1 MKKKT
6 DGKAKAADNVN
17 KKKPKNVRKRVVF
30 ICTGNT
36 CRSPMAE
43 LILRTKLKQK
53 NIRWWDV
60 SSCGLN
66 AEPGTGMSI
75 LSRMVLSEIGIDPG
89 DFQSKQ
95 VTEAILKKSTVV
107 FCMTDS
113 QKRILEGKAHV
124 FSIKDVTGREVPD
137 PYGQGLEEYRAARD
151 ELCRACDCIIED
163 YITQFQDG
171 EDKRYDD
178 E

>member
-1 MKKKT
+1 MKT
-6 DGKAKAADNVN
+6 DMAAKGE
-17 KKKPKNVRKRVVF
+17 KKKPKNVHKRVVF

-43 LILRTKLKQK
+43 LILRQKLKDRK
-53 NIRWWDV
+53 IRWWDV
-60 SSCGLN
+60 SSCGLQ
-66 AEPGTGMSI
+66 ADPGTGISL
-75 LSRMVLSEIGIDPG
+75 LSRLALTEIGIDAG
-89 DFQSKQ
+89 DFQSRQ
-95 VTEAILKKSTVV
+95 LTDAILKKSTVV

-113 QKRILEGKAHV
+113 QKRLLEGKAHV

-137 PYGQGLEEYRAARD
+137 PYGRTIVEYRAARD
-151 ELCRACDCIIED
+151 ELMRACDIIIED

-171 EDKRYDD
+171 EDKLYDD

>member
-1 MKKKT
+1 MKKA
-6 DGKAKAADNVN
+6 DGQAKDS
-17 KKKPKNVRKRVVF
+17 KKKPKNVHKRVVF

-43 LILRTKLKQK
+43 LILRQKLKEK
-53 NIRWWDV
+53 KIRWWDV
-60 SSCGLN
+60 SSCGLQ
-66 AEPGTGMSI
+66 AEPGTGMS
-75 LSRMVLSEIGIDPG
+75 LYSRFALTEIGIDPG
-89 DFQSKQ
+89 DFKSRQL
-95 VTEAILKKSTVV
+95 TDAILKKSTVV

-113 QKRILEGKAHV
+113 QKRLLEGKAHV

-137 PYGQGLEEYRAARD
+137 PYGQGMEEYRAARD
-151 ELCRACDCIIED
+151 ELMRACDTIIED

-171 EDKRYDD
+171 EDKMYDD